1 MAVPSDSSIDGKV
14 SPTEHHEAK
23 PRAPTSSAE
32 RQERMA
38 AALAIDP
45 GHKAWSW
52 AAIRSILITL
62 CVCCCSGDSG
72 FDGTVMGGINAMKY
86 VPIFHTCLSPT
97 NTPLDNT
104 KHTLVCVCAAISL

>member
-1 MAVPSDSSIDGKV
+1 MAGPTDSASSDEKV
-14 SPTEHHEAK
+14 SPVEHYANK
-23 PRAPTSSAE
+23 LDAQTSAAE

-45 GHKAWSW
+45 GHKAWTW
-52 AAIRSILITL
+52 PAIQTVLITL

-86 VPIFHTCLSPT
+86 VPSPSFPQTALTTCS
-97 NTPLDNT
+97 
-104 KHTLVCVCAAISL
+104 

>member
-1 MAVPSDSSIDGKV
+1 MDKRADSASLDGKV
-14 SPTEHHEAK
+14 SPAEHYDTT
-23 PRAPTSSAE
+23 RRGPTSAAE

-52 AAIRSILITL
+52 RAIQTVLITL

-72 FDGTVMGGINAMKY
+72 FDGTVMGGINAM
-86 VPIFHTCLSPT
+86 T
-97 NTPLDNT
+97 
-104 KHTLVCVCAAISL
+104 